1 MILLLFCLKT
11 EYKIRHTDTDVM
23 LAEGDVGRSS
33 GAEFAACGCLRADPL
48 REVRG
53 AAGARDRGEELELEK
68 GPSEGS

>member
-11 EYKIRHTDTDVM
+11 EYKIRHIDVM